1 MANIAIFR
9 KAKANQIST
18 LSHLINN
25 HELTNQ
31 ETKLNP
37 NKDNKNTVYIYDN
50 GLKTADFYR
59 DGTNDEIIEKISEI
73 EKRLDHEARKD
84 YTEHKL
90 KEKLANP
97 DKKIRTVLQSKN
109 LKKEF
114 IIAVGGDCKIDDP
127 VKFEKDVL
135 KTAFKILEHKGLE
148 KKNLIALVVH
158 KDESNALK
166 SSHSWHIHC
175 QYSDYNFTKHTTA
188 TQLEKPKITK
198 NMTPDEKKQAHKNSR
213 EAFKLFQDFTA
224 DGLHMQRGENDSKA
238 THKTK
243 AQFYEEKAKEVD
255 QLEIKLS
262 SKTQELEE
270 IKKAVEDVRKS
281 TSAEINALA
290 NSKKQLQAEYNTF
303 EDNLKQKLQHLIEIK
318 NQLRINSNMP
328 FLPAPEVNLDI
339 LIAGLNTELGLNWKL
354 KDLEKTY
361 IAGQYCL
368 QKMSYPDLPKLI
380 KNAEDLTKKINEK
393 LERENVLARNQRTR

>member
-114 IIAVGGDCKIDDP
+114 IIAVGGDCKIENQAQL
-127 VKFEKDVL
+127 EKDVL
-135 KTAFKILEHKGLE
+135 KTALKIMKHKGLD
-148 KKNLIALVVH
+148 KKNLIALVMH
-158 KDESNALK
+158 RDESLK
-166 SSHSWHIHC
+166 SRHFHI
-175 QYSDYNFTKHTTA
+175 QYCDYNFALHTTA

-290 NSKKQLQAEYNTF
+290 NSKKQFQAEYNTF
-303 EDNLKQKLQHLIEIK
+303 EDNLKRELRGLIEIK
-318 NQLRINSNMP
+318 NQIRINSNMP
-328 FLPAPEVNLDI
+328 FLPTPEVNLDI
-339 LIAGLNTELGLNWKL
+339 LLAGLNTELGLNWKL
-354 KDLEKTY
+354 KDLEKIYTS
-361 IAGQYCL
+361 GQYCL
-368 QKMSYPDLPKLI
+368 QKLSYPDLPKLI